1 MTKDII
7 YGQDK
12 ILQYGENDFSAFYLN
27 EDNDV
32 CEKKFNSLEAAQQW
46 LDKIG
51 E

>member
-1 MTKDII
+1 MTKEII

-12 ILQYGENDFSAFYLN
+12 ILQYGENDFSVLYLN
-27 EDNDV
+27 EDNEIN
-32 CEKKFNSLEAAQQW
+32 EKKFKSLEAAQQW